1 MGIMVSEIYEAS
13 IVAGAPKDKARA
25 AAEWLAIR
33 GDLPACS

>member
-1 MGIMVSEIYEAS
+1 MGIRVSEIH